1 VSEAQFV
8 QAQSLEY
15 FVQFVVVYADAGNRL
30 QIEEIYG

>member
-15 FVQFVVVYADAGNRL
+15 FVQFVVVYADGNQL